1 MFNNILIVCTG
12 NICRSPMAE
21 VFLRAALTQSGKTG
35 HTVSSAGLG
44 ALPGHQADPA
54 VHQLMAETGLDI
66 STHRARQITDDMIH
80 RADIILVMETW
91 QKTAIEAR
99 TPSAK
104 GKVFRLGE
112 WEKID
117 ISDPYKKN
125 LCAFKHAMMLIEQ
138 GVSQWVAKL

>member
-1 MFNNILIVCTG
+1 
-12 NICRSPMAE
+12 MAE

-35 HTVSSAGLG
+35 HIVSSAGLG
-44 ALPGHQADPA
+44 ALANHRADPA
-54 VHQLMAETGLDI
+54 VHQLMAEKGLDI

-80 RADIILVMETW
+80 RADIVLVMETW
-91 QKTAIEAR
+91 QKAAIEAH

-112 WEKID
+112 WEKMD
-117 ISDPYKKN
+117 ISDPYQKD
-125 LCAFKHAMMLIEQ
+125 LSAFKHAMTLIEQ